1 MEILKVLER
10 YKKSD
15 QLAMLSGDSRIT
27 YDQLWGQSD
36 KLAAYIKSKC
46 KVDTTPIGVDRHKNK
61 FMLVSF

>member
-46 KVDTTPIGVDRHKNK
+46 KEEN
-61 FMLVSF
+61 